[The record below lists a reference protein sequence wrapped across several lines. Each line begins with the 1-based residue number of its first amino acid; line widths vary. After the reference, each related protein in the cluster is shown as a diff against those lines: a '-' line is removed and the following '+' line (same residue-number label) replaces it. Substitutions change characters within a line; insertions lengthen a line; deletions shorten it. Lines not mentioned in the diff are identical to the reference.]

1 MFFSGERPMQPP
13 AGAIVGVGEV
23 LWDLLPSG
31 RQLGGAPLNFV
42 FHCHQLG
49 HAAVMVS
56 RVGRDE
62 LGRDIRAALR
72 ERGLTDA
79 FVQED
84 SDRPTGTVHV
94 ALGEGGQPEFT
105 IVEDVAYDHLTPE
118 PAWDALFG
126 QAVAVC
132 FGTLVQRDPGGRA
145 AVQRALALARNALTV
160 YDVNLRQH
168 CYDRA
173 TVEASLRASRW
184 VKMNDD
190 ELTVLRDFLQLRG
203 KTPSVTLRDLRRRF
217 AVELACVTRGER
229 GCLVQTDDEE
239 IAVPGQSVQVVDTVG
254 AGDAFTAG
262 LLVTT
267 LEGRTLAE
275 AATFANRLAGKV
287 AASAGGTP
295 VIDRKEIE
303 R

>member
-1 MFFSGERPMQPP
+1 MRPP

-31 RQLGGAPLNFV
+31 RQLGGAPFNFV

-49 HAAVMVS
+49 HPAVMVS
-56 RVGRDE
+56 RVGRDD
-62 LGRDIRAALR
+62 LGREIRSALV

-79 FVQED
+79 FLQED
-84 SDRPTGTVHV
+84 PDRPTGTVHV
-94 ALGEGGQPEFT
+94 ALGDGGQPQFT

-118 PAWDALFG
+118 PAWDALFV

-132 FGTLVQRDPGGRA
+132 FGTLVQRDPVGRS
-145 AVQRALALARNALTV
+145 AVHRALGLARNALTV
-160 YDVNLRQH
+160 CDVNLRQH
-168 CYDRA
+168 FYDRP
-173 TVEASLRASRW
+173 TLEASLRASRW
-184 VKMNDD
+184 VKLNDD
-190 ELTVLRDFLQLRG
+190 ELVVLRDLLQLRG

-217 AVELACVTRGER
+217 EVELACMTRGEH

-239 IAVPGQSVQVVDTVG
+239 IAVPGQPVEVVDTVG

-267 LEGRTLAE
+267 LEGRPLGE
-275 AATFANRLAGKV
+275 AAEFANRLAGRV

-295 VIDRKEIE
+295 TVDRKEIE